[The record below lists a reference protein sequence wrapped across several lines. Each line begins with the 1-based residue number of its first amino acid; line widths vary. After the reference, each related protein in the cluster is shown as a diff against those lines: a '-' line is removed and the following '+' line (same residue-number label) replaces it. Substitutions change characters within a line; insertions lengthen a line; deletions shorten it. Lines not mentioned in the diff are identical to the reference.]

1 MGFIKRNKY
10 TFEIYLT
17 DKGRDAFVNKGF
29 KNSVTYFSLIDNN
42 NYQQMSGFDV
52 NLLTGQTIPT
62 IKYYDNTEVNDS
74 DEVYTQNSN
83 RGSVDNN
90 IEFTNGFLGVSQT
103 AENNYIVYEPDISP
117 ETLGITTFKD

>member
-17 DKGRDAFVNKGF
+17 DRGREAFVNRGF
-29 KNSVTYFSLIDNN
+29 KNTIAYFSLIDNT

-52 NLLTGQTIPT
+52 NVLTEQTIPT
-62 IKYYDNTEVNDS
+62 IKYYDNTEINES

-90 IEFTNGFLGVSQT
+90 IQFTNGFLGVSQT

-117 ETLGITTFKD
+117 ETLSITTFKD

>member
-17 DKGRDAFVNKGF
+17 DRGREAFVNRGF
-29 KNSVTYFSLIDNN
+29 KNTVAYFSLIDNT

-52 NLLTGQTIPT
+52 NTLTGQTIPT
-62 IKYYDNTEVNDS
+62 IKYYDNTEVNETS
-74 DEVYTQNSN
+74 EVYTQNSN

-103 AENNYIVYEPDISP
+103 AENNYIVYEPDLSS
-117 ETLGITTFKD
+117 ETLTITTFKD

>member
-17 DKGRDAFVNKGF
+17 DRGREAFVNKGF
-29 KNSVTYFSLIDNN
+29 KNTIAYFSLIDNT
-42 NYQQMSGFDV
+42 NYQQMDGFNV
-52 NLLTGQTIPT
+52 NVLTGQTIPT
-62 IKYYDNTEVNDS
+62 IKYYDNTEINES

-90 IEFTNGFLGVSQT
+90 IQFTNGFLGVSQT

-117 ETLGITTFKD
+117 ETLSITTFKD

>member
-17 DKGRDAFVNKGF
+17 DRGREAFVNRGF
-29 KNSVTYFSLIDNN
+29 KNTIAYFSLIDNT

-52 NLLTGQTIPT
+52 NVLTEQTIPT
-62 IKYYDNTEVNDS
+62 IKYYDNTEVNETS
-74 DEVYTQNSN
+74 EVYTQNSN

-103 AENNYIVYEPDISP
+103 AENNYVVYEPDLSP
-117 ETLGITTFKD
+117 ETLTITTFKD

>member
-17 DKGRDAFVNKGF
+17 DKGREAFVNKGF

>member
-17 DKGRDAFVNKGF
+17 DRGREAFVNRGF
-29 KNSVTYFSLIDNN
+29 KNTVAYFSLIDNT

-52 NLLTGQTIPT
+52 NVLTGQTIPT
-62 IKYYDNTEVNDS
+62 IKYYDNTEINES
-74 DEVYTQNSN
+74 DEVYTLNSN

-90 IEFTNGFLGVSQT
+90 IQFTNGFLGVSQT
-103 AENNYIVYEPDISP
+103 AENNYIVYEPDLSP
-117 ETLGITTFKD
+117 ETLTITTFKD

>member
-17 DKGRDAFVNKGF
+17 DRGREAFVNRGF
-29 KNSVTYFSLIDNN
+29 KNTVAYFSLIDNT

-52 NLLTGQTIPT
+52 NVLTGQTIPT
-62 IKYYDNTEVNDS
+62 IKYYDNTEINES

-83 RGSVDNN
+83 RGSMDNN
-90 IEFTNGFLGVSQT
+90 IQFTNGFLGVSQT
-103 AENNYIVYEPDISP
+103 AENNYIIYEPDLSP
-117 ETLGITTFKD
+117 ETLTITTFKD

>member
-17 DKGRDAFVNKGF
+17 DKGREAFVNRGF
-29 KNSVTYFSLIDNN
+29 KNTVAYFSLIDNT

-52 NLLTGQTIPT
+52 NVLTGQTIPT
-62 IKYYDNTEVNDS
+62 IKYYDNTEINES

-90 IEFTNGFLGVSQT
+90 IQFTNGFLGVSQT

-117 ETLGITTFKD
+117 ETLSITTFKD

>member
-17 DKGRDAFVNKGF
+17 DKGREAFVNKGF

-117 ETLGITTFKD
+117 ETLGIKTFKD

>member
-17 DKGRDAFVNKGF
+17 DRGREAFVNRGF
-29 KNSVTYFSLIDNN
+29 KNTVAYFSLIDNT

-52 NLLTGQTIPT
+52 NVLTGQTIPT
-62 IKYYDNTEVNDS
+62 IKYYDNTEINES

-90 IEFTNGFLGVSQT
+90 IQFTNGFLGVSQT

>member
-17 DKGRDAFVNKGF
+17 DKGRETFVNKGF
-29 KNSVTYFSLIDNN
+29 KNSVAYFSLIDNN

-62 IKYYDNTEVNDS
+62 IKYYDNTEVNGS

-117 ETLGITTFKD
+117 ETLSITTFKD

>member
-1 MGFIKRNKY
+1 
-10 TFEIYLT
+10 
-17 DKGRDAFVNKGF
+17 
-29 KNSVTYFSLIDNN
+29 
-42 NYQQMSGFDV
+42 MSGFDV
-52 NLLTGQTIPT
+52 NVLTGQTIPT
-62 IKYYDNTEVNDS
+62 IKYYDNTEINES

-90 IEFTNGFLGVSQT
+90 IQFTNGFLGVSQT

>member
-17 DKGRDAFVNKGF
+17 DKGREAFVNKGF

-117 ETLGITTFKD
+117 ETLSITTFKD